1 MDETK
6 LFHLYWRISNTKVLR
21 WLNKVNNLA
30 FLSNLSF
37 SRKKGQFL
45 QQHIIFIPLHPHKKQ
60 LTLLHMFSR
69 FDQFDRFDQF
79 NVWQHHQFKWLFVK
93 WLLILIV
100 FMSGKVNDLCIKSL
114 DDQQH
119 FHNWR
124 KLGIFNLAKKEKSV
138 SF

>member
-6 LFHLYWRISNTKVLR
+6 LFHLYSGISNTKVLR

-100 FMSGKVNDLCIKSL
+100 FMSGKVNDLCIKNL

>member
-100 FMSGKVNDLCIKSL
+100 FMSGKVNDLCIKNL

>member
-1 MDETK
+1 
-6 LFHLYWRISNTKVLR
+6 
-21 WLNKVNNLA
+21 
-30 FLSNLSF
+30 
-37 SRKKGQFL
+37 
-45 QQHIIFIPLHPHKKQ
+45 
-60 LTLLHMFSR
+60 MFSR

-79 NVWQHHQFKWLFVK
+79 NIWQHRQFKWLFVE

-100 FMSGKVNDLCIKSL
+100 FTSGKVNDLCIKSL

-119 FHNWR
+119 FQNWR

>member
-6 LFHLYWRISNTKVLR
+6 LFHLYSGISNTKVLR

-37 SRKKGQFL
+37 SWKKGQFL

-79 NVWQHHQFKWLFVK
+79 NIWQHHQFKWLFVE

-100 FMSGKVNDLCIKSL
+100 FTSGKVNDLCIKSL

-119 FHNWR
+119 FQNWR

>member
-6 LFHLYWRISNTKVLR
+6 LFHLYSGISNTKVLR

-45 QQHIIFIPLHPHKKQ
+45 QQHIIFIPLQPHKKQ

-79 NVWQHHQFKWLFVK
+79 NIWQHRQFKWLFVE

-100 FMSGKVNDLCIKSL
+100 FTSGKVNDLCIKSL

-119 FHNWR
+119 FQNWR

>member
-6 LFHLYWRISNTKVLR
+6 LFHLYWRISNTKVIR

-79 NVWQHHQFKWLFVK
+79 NIWQHHQFKWLFVE

-100 FMSGKVNDLCIKSL
+100 FTSGKVNDLCIKSL

-119 FHNWR
+119 FQNWR